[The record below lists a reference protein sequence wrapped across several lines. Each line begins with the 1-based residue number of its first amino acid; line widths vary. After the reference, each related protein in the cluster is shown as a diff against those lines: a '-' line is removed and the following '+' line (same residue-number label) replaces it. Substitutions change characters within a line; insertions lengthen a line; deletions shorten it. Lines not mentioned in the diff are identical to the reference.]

1 MSSDVRILTASEQES
16 LEMCRNN
23 MQLSQKTQ
31 VKMLCLFSKMR
42 VLLFGKAARS
52 PGAVF
57 TAVADIPSQ
66 RWVRIRNHHRGFD
79 EGSEHIACVDHN
91 GDQPVTSDRNNMK
104 AGEGQSAWVM
114 VLCAVMHSPHN
125 RIHGRGDRRLWDLI
139 LWNQDSEGV
148 MRGSRSF
155 LFSIRSRCLTAPT
168 SCPGGAALHPWMATF
183 DFQA

>member
-1 MSSDVRILTASEQES
+1 
-16 LEMCRNN
+16 
-23 MQLSQKTQ
+23 
-31 VKMLCLFSKMR
+31 MLRLFSKMR
-42 VLLFGKAARS
+42 VSLFRKAARS

-66 RWVRIRNHHRGFD
+66 RRVRIRNHHRGFY
-79 EGSEHIACVDHN
+79 EGSEHIACVDRN

-104 AGEGQSAWVM
+104 AGEGQCVWAM

-125 RIHGRGDRRLWDLI
+125 RIHGCGDRRLWGVI

-155 LFSIRSRCLTAPT
+155 LFSIRNRCWTGPT
-168 SCPGGAALHPWMATF
+168 SCPGGAALHPWMAPF